1 MGSGPGDASSTSAM
15 TEMGNAAGTSAEAA
29 SWEALG
35 ERVTISMRPIGAP
48 LPLGF
53 YGLAAASLVVSG
65 LQLGW
70 IDVTEGRAV
79 AFVLIGFTFVAQL
92 TAAIFAFLARD
103 GTAATAMGV
112 LASTW
117 LVVGLVDLTSAPG
130 ATSGGLGLFLLFSG
144 TAMALSGLT
153 TALGKVVPAGVF
165 LVAAVRFVVT
175 GVYELSATSGWKHAA
190 GLVGVVL
197 FALAMYAGWA
207 AAL

>member
-15 TEMGNAAGTSAEAA
+15 TEMGNAAGTS
-29 SWEALG
+29 G
-35 ERVTISMRPIGAP
+35 
-48 LPLGF
+48 
-53 YGLAAASLVVSG
+53 
-65 LQLGW
+65 
-70 IDVTEGRAV
+70 
-79 AFVLIGFTFVAQL
+79 
-92 TAAIFAFLARD
+92 
-103 GTAATAMGV
+103 
-112 LASTW
+112 
-117 LVVGLVDLTSAPG
+117 PG

-197 FALAMYAGWA
+197 FALAMYAGW
-207 AAL
+207 